1 MNNYTVVT
9 ELVLLGL
16 SDDPDFQIVT
26 FLFLFITYVLSFTGN
41 LTLTTLTS
49 VNSHLQTPMYFFL
62 HNVSFLEISFTT
74 VCIPRCLG
82 AVITRDKTISYNNCA
97 AQLFFIFMRVT
108 EFYILTAM
116 SYDSFVAICKPL
128 RYTCTTNR
136 KLCSLL
142 LSCVWDSHPLCFFPP
157 PPDYCASKVIDHFAC
172 DYFPLLQL
180 SCSNTWLLEVIGFY
194 LALVTLLFT
203 LALMIL
209 SYMCVIR
216 TILRI
221 PSSSKRKK
229 TFSTC
234 SSHMTVISTSYGS
247 CIFMYA
253 NPCAKEKSLTKGVA
267 IVNTSVAPVQN
278 PFIYSL
284 RNQEVKQV
292 FKNFLQNIV
301 LLQIG

>member
-1 MNNYTVVT
+1 REMNNYTVVT

-128 RYTCTTNR
+128 RYTRSTNR

-142 LSCVWDSHPLCFFPP
+142 LSYSHPLCFFSP

-172 DYFPLLQL
+172 DYFPLLEL

-221 PSSSKRKK
+221 RSSSKRKK

-253 NPCAKEKSLTKGVA
+253 NPCTKGVA

-301 LLQIG
+301 FSKLGGF